1 MTVIEYSESAGG
13 GRAAGACEATD
24 ADQGDRGRRLEL
36 AGVAFVIQFPPFF
49 SVLTVPCV
57 IQFPPCFNVLT
68 VRMELNLERFSRLSL
83 VGMRPLCCV

>member
-49 SVLTVPCV
+49 A
-57 IQFPPCFNVLT
+57 
-68 VRMELNLERFSRLSL
+68 SRQ
-83 VGMRPLCCV
+83 